1 MRFGTW
7 NVRRLYRS
15 GSLTTT
21 ARELARYKL
30 DLVGAQEV
38 RWDLGG
44 TVRTGVLCFL
54 FSWKRKRKSSIG
66 NRSLWTP
73 QSSISS

>member
-44 TVRTGVLCFL
+44 TVRTGVLCF
-54 FSWKRKRKSSIG
+54 FFMEKETKII
-66 NRSLWTP
+66 NREQEFVDTTE
-73 QSSISS
+73 